1 MVNVIISGAAGR
13 MGQAIARCA
22 LEDKDASIAGAVES
36 MGHDEVGKNL
46 GDLLGES
53 SLNVTVSGKVDEL
66 PVEGKPVLIEFTFP
80 EPTMEHLAWA
90 REKGIPMVIGTT
102 ALSDDQK
109 SAIKSAAEVI
119 PICFAPNMS
128 VGVNLLFKLVEQAA
142 TILSE
147 GYDVEIVETHHRFKK
162 DSPSGTAAR
171 LAEIVAAIL
180 NRDLEQDGVYGRK
193 GMIGE
198 RKASEIGIHTI
209 RAGDVVGEHTVM
221 FATLGERIELTHKA
235 HSRNTFALGAL
246 RAAKFLT
253 DKKNGLFSMTD
264 VLGLG

>member
-1 MVNVIISGAAGR
+1 MISIIISGAAGR

-22 LEDKDASIAGAVES
+22 LEDNNVSISGAVES
-36 MGHDEVGKNL
+36 TGHDAVGKNL

-53 SLNVTVSGKVDEL
+53 NLTVTVSGRVDEL
-66 PVEGKPVLIEFTFP
+66 PVEGNPVLIEFTFP
-80 EPTMEHLAWA
+80 EPTMEHLPWA
-90 REKGIPMVIGTT
+90 REKGVPMVIGTT

-109 SAIKSAAEVI
+109 SDIERAAAVI

-142 TILSE
+142 KTLSE

-162 DSPSGTAAR
+162 DSPSGTAVR

-180 NRDLEQDGVYGRK
+180 NRDLGKDGVYGRK
-193 GMIGE
+193 GMIGK
-198 RKASEIGIHTI
+198 RKASEIGIHAI
-209 RAGDVVGEHTVM
+209 RAGDVVGEHTVT
-221 FATLGERIELTHKA
+221 FVTLGERIELTHKA

-246 RAAKFLT
+246 RAAKFLAN
-253 DKKNGLFSMTD
+253 KERGLFSMTD